1 MVFQLIGK
9 PNVPTSCRFSNW
21 LENRTQPINATVE
34 LRRQPNG
41 ALGMKAFGG
50 LVVLEVREVMSA
62 EAHPL
67 QHQRNPM

>member
-9 PNVPTSCRFSNW
+9 PYVPTSWRFSNW
-21 LENRTQPINATVE
+21 LENRTRQINPTVE
-34 LRRQPNG
+34 LRRQQNS
-41 ALGMKAFGG
+41 ALAMKAFGG

-67 QHQRNPM
+67 QHQ